1 MKKKKYVIEEGTL
14 KMWKEFKEFAFKG
27 NVIDMAV
34 GVVIG
39 GAFGKIVTSLVGDI
53 ITPLIGV
60 LTSGVDFK
68 ELKYV
73 LTYAEDG
80 VTPLNS
86 LNYGMFL
93 QNILD
98 FIIIAFSVFLFVKLI
113 GSARK
118 RLEKPVEEAPKED
131 PKPTTE
137 DLLTEIRDLLKEKN

>member
-1 MKKKKYVIEEGTL
+1 MKKKKYAIEEGTL